1 MKSFLIYSII
11 IFRFLSCQEIFAQ
24 SKPQSKIFGT
34 VSDSLTKGLLPNA
47 TVILMKNDT
56 TITGIQTKADGSFLI
71 KNKLAGNYILR
82 VRYIGYNIKD
92 MIINLNNQDLDVGR
106 INLTLQQIALSE
118 VKIVGKKPFIEYDND
133 KITLNVSESITGVGG
148 NILDILKK
156 APMTMVGMDGVITLT
171 GKANPQI
178 LIDGKPTNYSGDVS
192 KLLESMPSGSVDK
205 IEIITNPSAKYE
217 AEGRGAGV
225 INIKTI
231 KGKAFGTN
239 GNLTTGLGMGQQ
251 YRYNAGLDLNYRSE
265 KFNLFGSYNRID
277 FQQYTLFHLTTL
289 INKFFIDEDVDRN
302 NHRFSNTFKAGVDY
316 QIDKKN
322 TLGFLVSGFSN
333 LANTTNRSDTRF
345 MTVNSTPIDSSQ
357 ITSANRE
364 TTWNNAALNLNYIHN
379 FNTTG
384 KFLKIDADY
393 LRNNNIPKENFAI
406 NYLDSRALQARQLS
420 YYRNNLPSNL
430 NLGSITLDY
439 ENTLKDGRKLE
450 MGIKVRTTWLT
461 NDSKFDILSDNIW
474 VNDVRRSNLY
484 EYKENVNSGYINYK
498 TTFEKIN
505 ISMGMRMEN
514 TNLEGFSVTQN
525 ERLTRNYV
533 QFFPN
538 ISLKKDLDKNN
549 TIGLSYQ
556 QSVNRPSYEQFN
568 PFVTYHTNY
577 SNSRGNPTLL
587 PSIDNTISLNYTY
600 QKKLFFNLVYTMT
613 TDFIGFIPRLNQSTK
628 VMSYIY
634 ENFDSV
640 NNLYFSNTYNN
651 NITKWWQTN
660 LELSL
665 YHQSV
670 RGSYENTTFTK
681 TNPYVGFIYS
691 NTFILGKG
699 ITTELSGYY
708 HSRWAQT
715 IFLGRPFYNVDIG
728 ISKTILN
735 NQGSLRL
742 NITDVFNQLRYISEI
757 AVINHVI
764 DRKPE
769 TRYIRLNFSYKF
781 GNSNVKKNRNRQT
794 GLSSENSRLNN

>member
-1 MKSFLIYSII
+1 MKLYLTYSII
-11 IFRFLSCQEIFAQ
+11 ILNLLSFQEIFAQ
-24 SKPQSKIFGT
+24 SKSESKIFGIVT
-34 VSDSLTKGLLPNA
+34 DSLTKGVLPNA
-47 TVILMKNDT
+47 AVILVKNDSSV
-56 TITGIQTKADGSFLI
+56 IGIQTKIDGSFIIRNNLS
-71 KNKLAGNYILR
+71 GNYILR
-82 VRYIGYNIKD
+82 VRYLGYDTKD
-92 MIINLNNQDLDVGR
+92 IQINLNNQDLDIGF
-106 INLTLQQIALSE
+106 IKLTLQQITLSE
-118 VKIVGKKPFIEYDND
+118 VKIVGKKPFIEHTDD
-133 KITLNVSESITGVGG
+133 RIFMNVSESITGVGG
-148 NILDILKK
+148 SILDILKK
-156 APMTMVGMDGVITLT
+156 APMMMIGMDGVITLR

-239 GNLTTGLGMGQQ
+239 GNLTMGLGTGQQ

-277 FQQYTLFHLTTL
+277 FQQYTLFHNTTL
-289 INKFFIDEDVDRN
+289 INKFFIDEYVDRN
-302 NHRFSNTFKAGVDY
+302 NHRFSNTFKAGIDY
-316 QIDKKN
+316 QINKKN
-322 TLGFLVSGFSN
+322 TIGFLVSGFSN
-333 LANTTNRSDTRF
+333 LSNTTNRSDTRF
-345 MTVNSTPIDSSQ
+345 MTVNSISIDSSQ

-364 TTWNNAALNLNYIHN
+364 TIWSNVALNLNYIHN
-379 FNTTG
+379 YNTTG

-393 LRNNNIPKENFAI
+393 LRNNNMPKEDFAI
-406 NYLDSRALQARQLS
+406 NYLDNRGLQARQLS

-430 NLGSITLDY
+430 NLGSITLDF
-439 ENTLKDGRKLE
+439 ENPLKDGKKLE

-461 NDSKFDILSDNIW
+461 NDSKFDILSDNVW
-474 VNDVRRSNLY
+474 VNDSRRSNLY
-484 EYKENVNSGYINYK
+484 EYQENVNSGYINYK
-498 TTFEKIN
+498 TTFGKIN
-505 ISMGMRMEN
+505 ISTGMRMEN

-525 ERLTRNYV
+525 ERLTRNYI

-538 ISLKKDLDKNN
+538 ISLKKDLDKNS

-556 QSVNRPSYEQFN
+556 QSINRPSYEQFN

-577 SNSRGNPTLL
+577 SSSKGNPTLL
-587 PSIDNTISLNYTY
+587 PSIDNTISLNYSY

-613 TDFIGFIPRLNQSTK
+613 KDLIGFIPRLNQGTK
-628 VMSYIY
+628 VISYIY

-640 NNLYFSNTYNN
+640 NNLYLNTTYNN

-660 LELSL
+660 LELAL

-691 NTFILGKG
+691 NTFTLGKG
-699 ITTELSGYY
+699 VTTELSGYY

-728 ISKTILN
+728 ISKAILN

-742 NITDVFNQLRYISEI
+742 NVTDVFNQLRYISEI
-757 AVINHVI
+757 EVINHVI

-769 TRYIRLNFSYKF
+769 TRYVRLNFSYKF
-781 GNSNVKKNRNRQT
+781 GNNNVKKNRNRQT